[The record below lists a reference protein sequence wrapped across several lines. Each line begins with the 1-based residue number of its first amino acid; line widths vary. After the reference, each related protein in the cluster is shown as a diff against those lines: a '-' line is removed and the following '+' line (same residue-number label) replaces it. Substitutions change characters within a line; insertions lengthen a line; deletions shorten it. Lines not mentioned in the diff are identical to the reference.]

1 MSYNNEKLPW
11 ILILAGSA
19 ILTLRLIIAL
29 FSSLSIVDWF
39 AIIIIISGL
48 ILLIMN
54 NNKYVR
60 DICYPIGFHQLNCS
74 NNGLQIQ
81 NDHQVLKY
89 D

>member
-1 MSYNNEKLPW
+1 MKLSLDSRLSNLMNYNNEKLPW

-54 NNKYVR
+54 NN
-60 DICYPIGFHQLNCS
+60 N
-74 NNGLQIQ
+74 
-81 NDHQVLKY
+81 
-89 D
+89 

>member
-1 MSYNNEKLPW
+1 MKLSYTNKLFNLMSYNNEKLPW
-11 ILILAGSA
+11 ILILAGSV

-54 NNKYVR
+54 NN
-60 DICYPIGFHQLNCS
+60 N
-74 NNGLQIQ
+74 
-81 NDHQVLKY
+81 
-89 D
+89 

>member
-1 MSYNNEKLPW
+1 MKLSFTNRIFNLMSYNNEKLPW

-54 NNKYVR
+54 DDN
-60 DICYPIGFHQLNCS
+60 
-74 NNGLQIQ
+74 
-81 NDHQVLKY
+81 
-89 D
+89 

>member
-54 NNKYVR
+54 NN
-60 DICYPIGFHQLNCS
+60 
-74 NNGLQIQ
+74 NN
-81 NDHQVLKY
+81 
-89 D
+89 